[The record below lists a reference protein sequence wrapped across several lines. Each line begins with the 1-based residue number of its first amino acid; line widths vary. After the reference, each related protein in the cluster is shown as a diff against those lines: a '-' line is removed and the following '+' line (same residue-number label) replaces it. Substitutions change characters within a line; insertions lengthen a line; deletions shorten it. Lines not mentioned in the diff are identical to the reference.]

1 MRLNQKNLKKS
12 SVLYNMSSA
21 GLCETLYFDIN
32 WVHLWWSRV
41 GANCYHRLG
50 VALFSI
56 FAVADQGGFFVFRR
70 NPA

>member
-21 GLCETLYFDIN
+21 GLCETLYFNIT

-41 GANCYHRLG
+41 GTKLSNRTG
-50 VALFSI
+50 VALFSF
-56 FAVADQGGFFVFRR
+56 FAVVDQEGFLVLRR
-70 NPA
+70 NPI